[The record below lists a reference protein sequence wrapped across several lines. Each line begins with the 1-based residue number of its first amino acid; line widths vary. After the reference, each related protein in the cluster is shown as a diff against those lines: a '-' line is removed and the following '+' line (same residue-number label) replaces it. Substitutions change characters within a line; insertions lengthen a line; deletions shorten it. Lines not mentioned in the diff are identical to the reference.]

1 MSYFGTENM
10 MKRFVIILGI
20 FCMNLA
26 IANPIP
32 PMPNPIKAMNDSV
45 IEIIDP
51 PGTAALNI
59 MVDAL
64 SSLKELKKQKK
75 DSLANVKSLIQI
87 KLMPYIAMDVST
99 ELALKKHWAGLNP
112 NQQLIFQDYI
122 TYSLIKDYAGIL
134 ATYDRLDSVN
144 IAVDPQ
150 IKRKDNKAI
159 VKLIINL
166 NDDPK
171 PFNITLK
178 MIRSSHWRVYDL
190 IFSGVSLMKNY
201 RAQFDSHIKRKGL
214 ESLVSKTTER
224 LAKLK

>member
-1 MSYFGTENM
+1 MSYFGTGNM

-20 FCMNLA
+20 FCMNWA

-51 PGTAALNI
+51 PGTAALSI

-75 DSLANVKSLIQI
+75 DSLENVKSLIQI

-134 ATYDRLDSVN
+134 STYDRLDSVN
-144 IAVDPQ
+144 IAVDPE

-214 ESLVSKTTER
+214 DSLVTKTTER